1 MTKSKKTVLQ
11 KKHARIQSEQFEKSL
26 NNPPRSIIFR
36 RGLVGES
43 VKKLIK
49 DLRWVMSPFTAKRLR
64 DSAKNTVKDFLRI
77 AGPFQVTHF
86 MVLLQTAAG
95 LNLKV
100 TRIPRGPSLYF
111 RVLEYT
117 TMESIRAK
125 QKQVNAFGSEYKFA
139 PLVVLNNF
147 SGGEDHKRIMAAVF
161 QNMFPAID
169 ITTMRL
175 ANCRRVVLI
184 NYNTDSDTI
193 DFRHYEISAVP
204 VGLTKGIRK
213 IIKGK
218 LVDLHSRDDI
228 ADYVDN
234 PNTMSDSE
242 AELPEDARV
251 TLSQSVHGR
260 GNLKQQTSAIKLKEL
275 GPRMTLQLFKIEEGL
290 FEGNVM
296 YHKFVTKT
304 EEEAMAIAQRREAK
318 RAEKEGRKNEQ
329 EANVLRKQQEQEAR
343 EKLKNEKRAAREAAR
358 ALIAKDEYDESDSD
372 SDSEE
377 EVEPDYKHTGPVDM
391 DDEDD
396 EEDGEMAF
404 DDEDDDDN
412 SEGKVIEFD
421 DDEEEEESEESE
433 PAPKKGRFNKRK

>member
-1 MTKSKKTVLQ
+1 
-11 KKHARIQSEQFEKSL
+11 
-26 NNPPRSIIFR
+26 
-36 RGLVGES
+36 
-43 VKKLIK
+43 
-49 DLRWVMSPFTAKRLR
+49 
-64 DSAKNTVKDFLRI
+64 
-77 AGPFQVTHF
+77 
-86 MVLLQTAAG
+86 
-95 LNLKV
+95 
-100 TRIPRGPSLYF
+100 
-111 RVLEYT
+111 
-117 TMESIRAK
+117 
-125 QKQVNAFGSEYKFA
+125 
-139 PLVVLNNF
+139 
-147 SGGEDHKRIMAAVF
+147 
-161 QNMFPAID
+161 
-169 ITTMRL
+169 MRL